1 MNAARKLPP
10 PLAGEGRAGGVQF
23 SLPRLR
29 GRIGGGAARARRLTG
44 FGLTLPALVFVLAL
58 MIYPIASLV
67 ILSFQNYAPLR
78 STATTFAG
86 LANYAWLLGSDLV
99 RRSIWVTVVFTV
111 VSVVIEMAIGL
122 AVAVLLARLV
132 IELRGR
138 LGRLLTRLLGSVFI
152 LPFATPAIA
161 GAIAWKVLL
170 HPQFGPVDAVLH
182 TDIAWFAQFPL
193 ASVIV
198 ADIWKTT
205 PFVLFLMFAAI
216 LSIEP
221 EQYEAARLD
230 GANSWQEFR
239 YLTFPLILPVVAVA
253 AAFRAVDAFTKIFD
267 TVFVT
272 TGGGPANDTQVFP
285 LLIWRTTFDYLDF
298 GHASALAV
306 VAVIVSALLGA
317 SLLAIRR
324 ASST

>member
-1 MNAARKLPP
+1 MRAMRQARPRPP
-10 PLAGEGRAGGVQF
+10 RGRAVW
-23 SLPRLR
+23 
-29 GRIGGGAARARRLTG
+29 LTG
-44 FGLTLPALVFVLAL
+44 FGLTLPALIFVFAFMV
-58 MIYPIASLV
+58 YPIASLV
-67 ILSFQNYAPLR
+67 ILSVENYSPLR
-78 STATTFAG
+78 STVTTFAG
-86 LANYAWLLGSDLV
+86 LANYAWLAGSDLV
-99 RRSIWVTVVFTV
+99 HQSIWVTVVFTAA
-111 VSVVIEMAIGL
+111 SVAIEMAIGL
-122 AVAVLLARLV
+122 AIAVLLARLV
-132 IELRGR
+132 IELRS
-138 LGRLLTRLLGSVFI
+138 LPGRLLTGLLSSAFI

-161 GAIAWKVLL
+161 GAIAWKILL

-198 ADIWKTT
+198 ADAWKMT

-230 GANSWQEFR
+230 GANGWQEFR
-239 YLTFPLILPVVAVA
+239 YLTLPLILPVVAVT

-272 TGGGPANDTQVFP
+272 TGGGPATDTQVFP
-285 LLIWRTTFDYLDF
+285 LLIWRTTFDYLNF

-306 VAVIVSALLGA
+306 VAVVVSALLGA
-317 SLLAIRR
+317 TLLALRR
-324 ASST
+324 LSTT